1 MRIRP
6 IVALLAAVGLT
17 AGLAGFPEAGAQ
29 PAPVA
34 QTLCAKKG
42 ATTIGSVSVPIWGY
56 AAGPSATAGAP
67 TLPGPEIRV
76 TEGQGLELT
85 LEVDGLGPDA
95 MTEPVSIVVPNVGG
109 QPDTVGVGPGGTKT
123 YSLGASDLAP
133 GAYLYE
139 SGINSS
145 IQVPM
150 GLHGALIVDSA
161 DGGTAY
167 GAGSGT
173 DFDVEAVLTLSEIDT
188 DLNTLDD
195 PNDFVPND
203 YAPEYLL
210 IGGQP
215 TPQILAAPGDE
226 VLLRFLNAGTQP
238 HVMAV
243 LGVHQTV
250 VGRSRDPWPRTTAAR
265 LSPSCSRP
273 GSSPTPSWPFP
284 TPLRAPCS
292 PCTTGTGARP
302 PARRAEGV
310 GSSFP
315 GRRCSCR

>member
-6 IVALLAAVGLT
+6 IVALLAAVGLCF
-17 AGLAGFPEAGAQ
+17 GLAGFPQAGAQ

-42 ATTIGSVSVPIWGY
+42 AVTIGSASVPIWGF
-56 AAGPSATAGAP
+56 APGPCATAGAP

-76 TEGQGLELT
+76 NEGQGLELT

-109 QPDTVGVGPGGTKT
+109 QPDTSGVGPGGTKT
-123 YSLGASDLAP
+123 YSLAASNLAP

-139 SGINSS
+139 SGVNSG

-161 DGGTAY
+161 DAGTAY
-167 GAGSGT
+167 GAGTET

-195 PNDFVPND
+195 PNDFVAND
-203 YAPEYLL
+203 YAPEYFL
-210 IGGQP
+210 IDGQLA
-215 TPQILAAPGDE
+215 PQILAAPGDE
-226 VLLRFLNAGTQP
+226 VLLRYLNAGVQP

-250 VGRSRDPWPRTTAAR
+250 VGRDSRPLPRPTAAR
-265 LSPSCSRP
+265 WSPSCSRP
-273 GSSPTPSWPFP
+273 ASSPTPS
-284 TPLRAPCS
+284 
-292 PCTTGTGARP
+292 
-302 PARRAEGV
+302 
-310 GSSFP
+310 
-315 GRRCSCR
+315 